1 MLSRRT
7 LRAMRDRW
15 EKDLERLETA
25 YDVRATGLE
34 ENDGDNT
41 ETVRNL
47 ATAIAHIE
55 GMISQSRPTDAGR
68 RALSEGDRHG

>member
-15 EKDLERLETA
+15 ERDLERLETA
-25 YDVRATGLE
+25 YGLHLGGLE
-34 ENDGDNT
+34 ANGDDNT
-41 ETVRNL
+41 ETARGL
-47 ATAIAHIE
+47 LTAIAHIE

-68 RALSEGDRHG
+68 RALSEGDRHA